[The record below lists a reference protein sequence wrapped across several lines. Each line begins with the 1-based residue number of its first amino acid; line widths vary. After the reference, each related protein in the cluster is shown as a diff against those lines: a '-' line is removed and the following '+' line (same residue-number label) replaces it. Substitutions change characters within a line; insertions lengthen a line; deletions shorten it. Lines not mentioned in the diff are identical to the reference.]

1 MKRTGKI
8 FLSLLLILLVALG
21 SFYLGLKNAGSQ
33 SSSTNNSTGAIDNTK
48 VNDKLKKIK
57 NIIDTKYLNK
67 YDTKNMEEGI
77 YKGFVSSLGDI
88 YSEYYTAEEY
98 KALNEQTEGQ
108 FGGVGIEVS
117 AANGQFIEVISP
129 IKGTPAEKAGIRSGD
144 KVIAIDDKEF
154 TSDQMNE
161 AVKVMRGEPGKKVKL
176 TIMREINGKNEK
188 LDFEIVREIIQVESI
203 HSQMLQADIGYIQI
217 TTFQKN
223 TDQQFKKAY
232 ESLKGQGAK
241 KIVLDLRNNPGGLL
255 DVTINIADYL
265 LPEGSVLN
273 VKYKDKSEESYPSDK
288 KYETLPMVTLINGG
302 SASAS
307 EVLSGALK
315 DFNRSEIVGEKTFGK
330 GVIQQIID
338 LQDGSGLKVTIAE
351 FFTPKKNK
359 IHGEGIAP
367 TKEVKLNE
375 KATKLGPEAL
385 YQDNQLQEALRL
397 LKY

>member
-8 FLSLLLILLVALG
+8 FLSILVLLLVALV
-21 SFYLGLKNAGSQ
+21 SFYLGLTNAASKTASTSN
-33 SSSTNNSTGAIDNTK
+33 SSDVLDSAK
-48 VNDKLKKIK
+48 VNDKLKAIK
-57 NIIDTKYLNK
+57 QIIDTKYLNE

-98 KALNEQTEGQ
+98 KALNEQTEGK

-117 AANGQFIEVISP
+117 AANGQLIEVVSP
-129 IKGTPAEKAGIRSGD
+129 IKGTPAEKAGIKSGD

-176 TIMREINGKNEK
+176 TIMREVNGKNEK
-188 LDFEIVREIIQVESI
+188 LDFEIVREIIQVQSI
-203 HSQMLQADIGYIQI
+203 HSKMLEGNIGYIQI
-217 TTFQKN
+217 TTFQTQ
-223 TDQQFKKAY
+223 TDDQFKKAY
-232 ESLKGQGAK
+232 EELKAQGAK
-241 KIVLDLRNNPGGLL
+241 KIILDLRNNPGGLL

-273 VKYKDKSEESYPSDK
+273 VKYKDRSEESYPSDK
-288 KYETLPMVTLINGG
+288 KFDNLPMVTLINGG

-315 DFNRSEIVGEKTFGK
+315 DFDRSEILGEKSFGK
-330 GVIQQIID
+330 GVIQQIIN

-359 IHGEGIAP
+359 IHGVGIAP
-367 TKEVKLNE
+367 TTEIKLNE
-375 KATKLGPEAL
+375 KATKLGPDAL
-385 YQDNQLQEALRL
+385 TQDNQLQKAIEI
-397 LKY
+397 LK